1 MPISVLVVDDS
12 ALIRSLLKEII
23 QADPELRLVGCAPD
37 AFVARDLIKQHAPDV
52 ISLDVEMP
60 RMDGLTFLD
69 KLMKARPTPVLMI
82 SSLTERGSEATLRAL
97 ELGAVDF
104 IAKPRLGIAEGM
116 QAYAEEIRAK
126 LKTVARARLR
136 RRAADA
142 PAPPE
147 SAAPLLSTEKIIAL
161 GASTGGTEA
170 LKEVLLGL
178 PAHSP
183 GVVITQHMPPGFT
196 RSFAE
201 RLDRLTR
208 LSVSEARDGD
218 RILPGHALV
227 APGDHHMEVQRSGA
241 NYVVRLNRQAQVN
254 GHRPAVDV
262 MFESLA
268 RCAGRNLL
276 AGLLTGMGKDG
287 ARGLWRSA
295 RPAATPWPRTRLP
308 AWSTACPAKRWN
320 WAPRKTCCRSN
331 GSPPRCSSKP
341 PGAAAAT
348 ASERDPGRPAALFRR
363 PRNLPAETPPTT
375 GPNHGPLPA
384 RHHCDVKL
392 MAK

>member
-287 ARGLWRSA
+287 ARGLLAIRLHPGPGRGYLRGLRHAPRSGGTGRRGRRA
-295 RPAATPWPRTRLP
+295 AARTDRRRAAPASRPARQRQ
-308 AWSTACPAKRWN
+308 
-320 WAPRKTCCRSN
+320 
-331 GSPPRCSSKP
+331 PPLSGILAGPLRFF
-341 PGAAAAT
+341 AA
-348 ASERDPGRPAALFRR
+348 
-363 PRNLPAETPPTT
+363 PRNLPRRD
-375 GPNHGPLPA
+375 PA
-384 RHHCDVKL
+384 DDRPEPRAFACSPSL
-392 MAK
+392 

>member
-1 MPISVLVVDDS
+1 
-12 ALIRSLLKEII
+12 
-23 QADPELRLVGCAPD
+23 
-37 AFVARDLIKQHAPDV
+37 
-52 ISLDVEMP
+52 
-60 RMDGLTFLD
+60 
-69 KLMKARPTPVLMI
+69 MI
-82 SSLTERGSEATLRAL
+82 SSLTERGSENH
-97 ELGAVDF
+97 
-104 IAKPRLGIAEGM
+104 P
-116 QAYAEEIRAK
+116 
-126 LKTVARARLR
+126 ARAGTGRGGLHRQAPAGHR
-136 RRAADA
+136 RRHAGLCRGNPRQAQDRRPRP
-142 PAPPE
+142 PAPPCGGRA
-147 SAAPLLSTEKIIAL
+147 SAAGNAAAQHRRSSPSAPPPAAPRRSKCCSACRRTVP
-161 GASTGGTEA
+161 GGHH
-170 LKEVLLGL
+170 
-178 PAHSP
+178 PAHASS
-183 GVVITQHMPPGFT
+183 FT

-276 AGLLTGMGKDG
+276 AGLLTGMGRT
-287 ARGLWRSA
+287 ARAGSWRSA

-308 AWSTACPAKRWN
+308 AWSTACPRSGGTGA
-320 WAPRKTCCRSN
+320 AETCCRSN

-348 ASERDPGRPAALFRR
+348 ASERDTGRPAALFAAPQPPRR
-363 PRNLPAETPPTT
+363 DPADDRPEPRAFACSPSLWRQINGEIK
-375 GPNHGPLPA
+375 PNYVA
-384 RHHCDVKL
+384 
-392 MAK
+392 